1 MDIDMDGKII
11 WTKWYNYHTT
21 LSINSCELCSY
32 SDPIDI
38 DEKPG
43 VESLYCMAGAED
55 TGKIFK
61 VDFEGICDLFLSD
74 LLEEKQDD

>member
-1 MDIDMDGKII
+1 MDIDAAGKAT
-11 WTKWYNYHTT
+11 WTKLYNYHKTD
-21 LSINSCELCSY
+21 SINCCELCSY

-43 VESLYCMAGAED
+43 VEALYCMAGAED
-55 TGKIFK
+55 TRKIFE
-61 VDFEGICDLFLSD
+61 VDFDGVCDLFLSD